1 MREVIETGIKNG
13 RIDIFDRG
21 GVELPPEKMLSSAPT
36 ITLIVPALNEDIV
49 IVSVLEGIYAE
60 AQKHFCDF
68 ELIAVND
75 GSTDRTGA
83 LMDELAGRLAKMSV
97 LHNAP
102 NIGWGASFQK
112 ALKQARF
119 QYVMLLCGDGGL
131 PSGSLPAIFER
142 IGSADLVIPYMTNL
156 GRIKSLPRYL
166 VSRTY
171 TGLLNVL
178 FGFRLRY
185 YNGLPVYRR
194 SLLNAI
200 EITSSGFGFQGEIV
214 VKLLRSGCTYAE
226 VGVEGAEEKGR
237 SLAFRPRNVLS
248 VARTLLHLLRFRP
261 MPPEVIAVSR
271 DSDRDRSIPGTLV
284 ERPLK

>member
-1 MREVIETGIKNG
+1 MSLNA
-13 RIDIFDRG
+13 
-21 GVELPPEKMLSSAPT
+21 ST
-36 ITLIVPALNEDIV
+36 ITLIVPALNEDAV
-49 IVSVLEGIYAE
+49 IVPVLEAIYAE
-60 AQKHFCDF
+60 AERHFREF
-68 ELIAVND
+68 ELIAIDD

-83 LMDELAGRLAKMSV
+83 LMEEVAGRLPKV
-97 LHNAP
+97 RVIHNNP

-112 ALKQARF
+112 GLGEARF

-131 PSGSLPAIFER
+131 PAHSLPAIFER
-142 IGSADLVIPYMTNL
+142 IGAADLVIPYMTNL
-156 GRIKSLPRYL
+156 KRIKSTLRYL

-200 EITSSGFGFQGEIV
+200 EITSAGFGFQGEIV
-214 VKLLRSGCTYAE
+214 VKLLKSGCTYVE

-237 SLAFRPRNVLS
+237 SLAFRPRNVVS
-248 VARTLLHLLRFRP
+248 VAKTLLDLLRFRP
-261 MPPEVIAVSR
+261 VPPEVIAGSRHVSEGAPEVR
-271 DSDRDRSIPGTLV
+271 EIV
-284 ERPLK
+284 ERPLP